1 MEGFVVI
8 IGLCVTFIPV
18 ILFAKYMFDRVSKET
33 KFDTHLEIVK
43 DKKGTFGVLIAYIER
58 ILFGTVICSTGVV
71 LTEYFKNKVAI
82 EILVVSIIVF
92 IIVKYFDEKNEK

>member
-33 KFDTHLEIVK
+33 KFDTHLEI
-43 DKKGTFGVLIAYIER
+43 F
-58 ILFGTVICSTGVV
+58 
-71 LTEYFKNKVAI
+71 
-82 EILVVSIIVF
+82 
-92 IIVKYFDEKNEK
+92 